1 MEHRVSAVRTVSIML
16 AILFVLGGL
25 YPRTAG
31 AAEYVIEFPGTSY
44 IPAQLSV
51 AVGDTI
57 IWQGSFFTHPLRSTS
72 VPIGASSWGPI
83 NSGTEF
89 KYIVEVQGTYQYE
102 CTAHASVGMTGTFTA
117 TTTSVP
123 DTDTPRTFRLEQN
136 YPNPFNPS
144 TEIGF
149 SLPVGTNVVLDVY
162 TVHGQKV
169 ATLIDGYREA
179 GGYTIRFDAGALPGG
194 VYFYRLRAGDD
205 IRTRR
210 MTYIR

>member
-1 MEHRVSAVRTVSIML
+1 MEQRVSAVRTVSIML
-16 AILFVLGGL
+16 SIVFVVGALC
-25 YPRTAG
+25 PRTVG
-31 AAEYVIEFPGTSY
+31 AAEYIIEFPGTSY

-57 IWQGSFFTHPLRSTS
+57 IWQGSFVTHPLRSTS

-123 DTDTPRTFRLEQN
+123 DTDTPRSFRIEQN

-144 TEIGF
+144 TEIRF
-149 SLPVGTNVVLDVY
+149 TLPLASDVRLDVY
-162 TVHGQKV
+162 TVHGQRV
-169 ATLIDGYREA
+169 ATLVDGYREA
-179 GGYTIRFDAGALPGG
+179 GGYTVRFDATSLPSG
-194 VYFYRLRAGDD
+194 VYLYRLRAGDD
-205 IRTRR
+205 VRTRR
-210 MTYIR
+210 MTFIR